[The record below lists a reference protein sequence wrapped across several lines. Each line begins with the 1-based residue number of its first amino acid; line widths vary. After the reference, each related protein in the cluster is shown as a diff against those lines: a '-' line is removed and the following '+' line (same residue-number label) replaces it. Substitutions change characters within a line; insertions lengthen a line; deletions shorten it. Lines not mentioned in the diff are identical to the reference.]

1 MCVVLINMHV
11 LLFGILPDLRGQPQ
25 QGVAEGGRRRG
36 WQFDRHQEGESPHL
50 IQSSI
55 SPVNANVINDAINEG
70 SRSLEREL
78 KRIHGLEI
86 RAHPVGI
93 AINGHAT
100 EPWDELL
107 SSRTALVHLRS
118 PQ

>member
-1 MCVVLINMHV
+1 MCVILIDIHV

-25 QGVAEGGRRRG
+25 QGVAEGGRQRG

-93 AINGHAT
+93 AINGHAA
-100 EPWDELL
+100 ESWD
-107 SSRTALVHLRS
+107 
-118 PQ
+118 

>member
-1 MCVVLINMHV
+1 MQFALGQVGSRFECVVLINMHAF
-11 LLFGILPDLRGQPQ
+11 LFGILPDLRGQPQ

-55 SPVNANVINDAINEG
+55 SPVNVNVINETINEG

-78 KRIHGLEI
+78 KKIYR
-86 RAHPVGI
+86 
-93 AINGHAT
+93 
-100 EPWDELL
+100 
-107 SSRTALVHLRS
+107 
-118 PQ
+118 

>member
-1 MCVVLINMHV
+1 M
-11 LLFGILPDLRGQPQ
+11 
-25 QGVAEGGRRRG
+25 
-36 WQFDRHQEGESPHL
+36 
-50 IQSSI
+50 
-55 SPVNANVINDAINEG
+55 NANVINDAINEG

-100 EPWDELL
+100 EPWD
-107 SSRTALVHLRS
+107 
-118 PQ
+118 